1 MKYHFLLL
9 GKLLFF
15 AYSTAVFGQS
25 VQGNVVS
32 TQPGFTIDN
41 STPERFRIAHITI
54 KGAEQYDHNAIKAIA
69 GITEGAVIYLPGD
82 EISTAIQNLWK
93 EELFSDVD
101 IAIEKQDGDLLYLLI
116 QLQTRPMLSRFQI
129 EGVGKREADKIR
141 EEIKLFSGRPISDNL
156 RYVTQSKV
164 RDFYKKK
171 GFHAAE
177 VNVTVSDDPIM
188 DHSQMFTISI
198 NKKKRVKVEAIT
210 FENVEAMKP
219 WRLKM
224 AMKNTK
230 QKAFWRFYKPSRYS
244 EVGYREDK
252 KVILEEYNK
261 LGLRDA
267 KIDDSVYSS
276 SPTGLS
282 INMNIDEGD
291 VYYFGNIEWV
301 GNTKFRSS
309 FLDSVLGIR
318 SGDRY
323 NKQLLEQRLF
333 MSMDGRDISSL
344 YMDRGYLFFRLV
356 PVETSIVDHKINY
369 QIRILEG
376 KQARV
381 RNVII
386 KGNTRT
392 KEHVI
397 RREIR
402 TKPGDLFNR
411 NDIIRT
417 QQELAQLGFFNP
429 QGFQVNPIPNPED
442 GTVDIEYIVEEQIAE
457 KFEMSGSLGGDGSTD
472 NPLRLIGSVGFS
484 FDNFSVKNM
493 FGGKEKWRPIP
504 MGDGQQLKFRISS
517 TSNYFSTQLSFT
529 EPWLG
534 GKKPNALSVWA
545 RFDRNG
551 NTWRKD
557 DPEYSGLDVADFGV
571 SLSRRKKWP
580 DDYFSE
586 SFQLNYKYYDVTN
599 AESFVAF
606 DSGYSH
612 DLSVGYTLQRSTV
625 MSMTYPTSGSKFKF
639 SGKATLPYSL
649 FDGVTDYSSQ
659 TDQERYKLLEYY
671 RLKLTGEWYLPL
683 TPNKKLILAPRI
695 GFGYLGTYLSSKGV
709 SPFERFVMGGNGM
722 FGSGNYLNGQESI
735 ALRGYQDAALS
746 SENGDPL
753 IAKYSLELRYPISLN
768 PQFTVY
774 GLAFAEA
781 GNTFPSIWQFD
792 PFNVKKSAGI
802 GLRLYVPMFG
812 LIGVDYGFGFD
823 KLDSWS
829 QGAVQH
835 NDIINSKGYSTK
847 LNFSLGFNIGEL

>member
-1 MKYHFLLL
+1 MVFMTSFTML
-9 GKLLFF
+9 GQ
-15 AYSTAVFGQS
+15 T

-32 TQPGFTIDN
+32 PHPGLAIDH
-41 STPERFRIAHITI
+41 STPERFRIARITI
-54 KGAEQYDHNAIKAIA
+54 EGAEHYDQTAIKAIA
-69 GITEGAVIYLPGD
+69 GLTEGATIHLPGD
-82 EISTAIQNLWK
+82 EISRAIQNLWG
-93 EELFSDVD
+93 EGLFSDVD
-101 IAIEKQDGDLLYLLI
+101 IAIEKEEGDLIYLLI
-116 QLQTRPMLSRFQI
+116 RVEARPLLSRFRF
-129 EGVGKREADKIR
+129 EGVSKREADKLR
-141 EEIKLFSGRPISDNL
+141 EVIKLFSGKPISDNL
-156 RYVTQSKV
+156 MYATQSKI
-164 RDFYKKK
+164 RDYYKEK
-171 GFHAAE
+171 GFHAAD
-177 VNVTVSDDPIM
+177 VQIAVSDDPIM
-188 DHSQMFTISI
+188 ENSQVFTISI
-198 NKKKRVKVEAIT
+198 DKKKRVKIEEIN
-210 FENVEAMKP
+210 FENVEAIKP

-230 QKAFWRFYKPSRYS
+230 QKAFWRFYKRSKFS
-244 EVGYREDK
+244 EMGYRDDK
-252 KVILEEYNK
+252 KAILEEYNK

-267 KIDDSVYSS
+267 SIDDSVYQS
-276 SPTGLS
+276 SPTGLN
-282 INMNIDEGD
+282 IDMKIDEGQP
-291 VYYFGNIEWV
+291 YYFGEIEWV

-318 SGDRY
+318 TGDRY
-323 NKQLLEQRLF
+323 NKQLFEQRLF

-356 PVETSIVDHKINY
+356 PVETSIVDHTINY
-369 QIRILEG
+369 QIRIIEG

-392 KEHVI
+392 KEYVI

-457 KFEMSGSLGGDGSTD
+457 KFELSGSLGGDGSDD
-472 NPLRLIGSVGFS
+472 NPFRLVGSAGFS

-493 FGGKEKWRPIP
+493 FKKGKWEPVP
-504 MGDGQQLKFRISS
+504 MGDGQQLKFRVSS
-517 TSNYFSTQLSFT
+517 TTNYFSTQLSFT

-545 RFDRNG
+545 RFDRSG
-551 NTWRKD
+551 NEWRKG
-557 DPEYSGLDVADFGV
+557 DPEYSGLDVTDFGV
-571 SLSRRKKWP
+571 SLNRRKKWP

-586 SFQLNYKYYDVTN
+586 SFQFNYKYYDVTN

-606 DSGYSH
+606 DSGYAH

-625 MSMTYPTSGSKFKF
+625 MSPIYPNSGSKFKF
-639 SGKATLPYSL
+639 SGKATLPYSM
-649 FDGVTDYSSQ
+649 FDGVSDYSNQS
-659 TDQERYKLLEYY
+659 DQERYKMLEYY

-683 TPNKKLILAPRI
+683 TPNKKLVLAPRI
-695 GFGYLGTYLSSKGV
+695 GFGYLGAYNSSKGT

-735 ALRGYQDAALS
+735 ALRGYQDASLS

-753 IAKYSLELRYPISLN
+753 IAKYSVELRYPISLN

-781 GNTFPSIWQFD
+781 GNTFSSFGQFD
-792 PFNVKKSAGI
+792 PFNVKKSAGV

-812 LIGVDYGFGFD
+812 LIGIDYGFGFD

-829 QGAVQH
+829 QGATDH
-835 NDIINSKGYSTK
+835 NSIINTQGYSTK
-847 LNFSLGFNIGEL
+847 LNFTLGFNIGEL